1 MTVDTRAAGAV
12 GRSLTGSQRAAVLLV
27 HLGRENASRVL
38 AAMTETEVEEIAAEI
53 VGLGAVDPE
62 LVSSVLDDFF
72 AQMGGGSGMGTHGGV
87 LVARDL
93 LEHSLGTRRAE
104 SVMERVS
111 KAPSVQP
118 FAFLRE
124 ADPRQL
130 LNFLSVEHPQTIA
143 LVLAHLRPDQAS
155 TVLAGLDAT
164 TGADV
169 AHRIGVMDRT
179 TPEIVRVV
187 AEVLHRRTSSVLAPV
202 QESVVG
208 GLQPLVEIIN
218 RADPGTEKLILE
230 GLDERDH
237 ELADEVRSRMFVFD
251 DVLGLE
257 DRAVQLVLRAVETNV
272 LATALKGAEPPVH
285 EKITSNVSE
294 RARETLL
301 EEIDLLGRVRL
312 SQVEEA
318 RAAVVAV
325 IRTLEATG
333 EIVLRRGGDDAD
345 EYVG

>member
-1 MTVDTRAAGAV
+1 MTLELHEQT
-12 GRSLTGSQRAAVLLV
+12 LTGSQRAAILLV
-27 HLGRENASRVL
+27 NLGRENASRVL
-38 AAMTETEVEEIAAEI
+38 ASMSETEVEEISAEI
-53 VGLGAVDPE
+53 VKLGTVDPL
-62 LVSSVLDDFF
+62 LVAHVLEEV
-72 AQMGGGSGMGTHGGV
+72 AVQMGTGADGAGRGGV
-87 LVARDL
+87 LVAREL
-93 LEHSLGTRRAE
+93 LEGSLGARRAE
-104 SVMERVS
+104 TVMERIA
-111 KAPSVQP
+111 KAPSPQP

-130 LNFLSVEHPQTIA
+130 QNFLATEHPQTIA
-143 LVLAHLRPDQAS
+143 LVLVHLRPDQAS
-155 TVLAGLDAT
+155 TVLGALDAE

-169 AHRIGVMDRT
+169 AHRIAVMDRT
-179 TPEIVRVV
+179 TPEMVRVV

-208 GLQPLVEIIN
+208 GLQPLVDIIN
-218 RADPGTEKLILE
+218 RADPSTEKLILE
-230 GLDERDH
+230 GLDERDQVIA
-237 ELADEVRSRMFVFD
+237 EQVRSRMFVFD

-257 DRAVQLVLRAVETNV
+257 DRAVQLVLRAVETSV
-272 LATALKGAEPPVH
+272 LATALKGAQQAVH
-285 EKITSNVSE
+285 DKVTSNVSE

-318 RAAVVAV
+318 RASVVAA

-333 EIVLRRGGDDAD
+333 EIVLRRGGDDDD